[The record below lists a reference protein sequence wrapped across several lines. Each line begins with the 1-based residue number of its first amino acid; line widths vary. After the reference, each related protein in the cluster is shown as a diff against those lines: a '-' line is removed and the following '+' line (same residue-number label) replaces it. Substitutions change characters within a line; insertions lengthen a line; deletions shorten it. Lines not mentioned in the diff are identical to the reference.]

1 MIKSMTGFGK
11 AEVAI
16 PDKKITVE
24 IRTLNSKQLDLA
36 VKLPSAYRPLE
47 YEIRA
52 LAAKALQRGK
62 ADLYISVESTARQ
75 TRACIDE
82 ELFHLYYNQLLKI
95 CREQPE
101 IGTPGSA
108 ENNALI
114 QSILRLPDVVSSQEE
129 SVSEQEHAA
138 VLDAVGQAL
147 AHLDEFRT
155 QEGAI
160 LIADLLKR
168 IDRIEAY
175 KQEVIPFEKARTEA
189 IRARIRESL
198 AQLQAEVDNNRLEQE
213 MIFYI
218 EKLDIT
224 EEVAASEECA
234 GRKLGFIAQEMG
246 REINTMGSKAN
257 NSEIQILVVKMK
269 DELEK
274 IKEQVLNIL

>member
-114 QSILRLPDVVSSQEE
+114 QSC
-129 SVSEQEHAA
+129 AC
-138 VLDAVGQAL
+138 
-147 AHLDEFRT
+147 RT
-155 QEGAI
+155 SF
-160 LIADLLKR
+160 LHRKR
-168 IDRIEAY
+168 
-175 KQEVIPFEKARTEA
+175 V
-189 IRARIRESL
+189 
-198 AQLQAEVDNNRLEQE
+198 
-213 MIFYI
+213 
-218 EKLDIT
+218 
-224 EEVAASEECA
+224 
-234 GRKLGFIAQEMG
+234 
-246 REINTMGSKAN
+246 
-257 NSEIQILVVKMK
+257 
-269 DELEK
+269 
-274 IKEQVLNIL
+274 

>member
-114 QSILRLPDVVSSQEE
+114 QSILRLPDVVCSQEE
-129 SVSEQEHAA
+129 TVGDREHEA
-138 VLDAVGQAL
+138 VMEAVGQ
-147 AHLDEFRT
+147 
-155 QEGAI
+155 
-160 LIADLLKR
+160 
-168 IDRIEAY
+168 
-175 KQEVIPFEKARTEA
+175 V
-189 IRARIRESL
+189 S
-198 AQLQAEVDNNRLEQE
+198 
-213 MIFYI
+213 
-218 EKLDIT
+218 
-224 EEVAASEECA
+224 
-234 GRKLGFIAQEMG
+234 GRCKG
-246 REINTMGSKAN
+246 R
-257 NSEIQILVVKMK
+257 
-269 DELEK
+269 DC
-274 IKEQVLNIL
+274 